1 MLIKI
6 RNRISAIKI
15 VENLILGCIKFYI
28 LALCMLSVGLDDYLI
43 QPSLFEKIL
52 IIVFCFIIV
61 ILLDLIVNFIIYKF
75 INKKENVEKYKSL
88 IYVSLIVTLFEF
100 VFLLI
105 ISF

>member
-61 ILLDLIVNFIIYKF
+61 ILLDLIVNFIIY
-75 INKKENVEKYKSL
+75 N
-88 IYVSLIVTLFEF
+88 
-100 VFLLI
+100 LLI
-105 ISF
+105 RKKMLRNTKV